1 MPKYGLPGVAV
12 DKQRSR
18 LVGLIAVA
26 VIVAVAAV
34 LVVQRELRT
43 DDGMHI
49 SLHTEQVG
57 DGILAGTP
65 VRVDGVQVGTV
76 TGVDPA
82 ERGTQRIGLR
92 LDRSQLHGIDDSMR
106 VDYAPANLFGISEI
120 ELRRGAGGAALRDD
134 SVLDLTG
141 ANSAAIFDA
150 TMGSMLRSLSASGD
164 SVLTPQMA
172 TVISQVSHDMKAFTP
187 LAQAII
193 QAAQIVTDNQRMPFS
208 ELAAALGP
216 AFYGA
221 GNFAGANE
229 VMVDMIRNIPRLQSN
244 RESFDAGVRM
254 HTDTLLPGIAN
265 LGTALGNDL
274 SGVTDMLA
282 PVLTLLAQMVPQPR
296 QSGADLTELL
306 RRLRA
311 AMPDTPNGPVLN
323 AEIDLSGMPVLAPL
337 LGGAR

>member
-18 LVGLIAVA
+18 LVGLVAVA
-26 VIVAVAAV
+26 VIVAVVAI

-120 ELRRGAGGAALRDD
+120 ELRRGAGGSALRDD